1 MAQAR
6 MVRGS
11 NHVFEKEE
19 ERNALVENMVRIM
32 LLEPKAS
39 VISPVAVRKGV
50 YEGQISVFYQWK
62 DSKELSDKV
71 LGAFASAIGAYMV
84 TKFIQRGVVHFCIEW
99 STETSLS
106 Y

>member
-11 NHVFEKEE
+11 NPVFVKEE

-39 VISPVAVRKGV
+39 ETSPVAVRNGV
-50 YEGQISVFYQWK
+50 YEGQTAVFYPWK
-62 DSKELSDKV
+62 DSKELSDSLLCV
-71 LGAFASAIGAYMV
+71 FTDNIGASIV

-99 STETSLS
+99 M
-106 Y
+106 

>member
-11 NHVFEKEE
+11 NPVFVKEV

-39 VISPVAVRKGV
+39 ITTPVAVRKGV
-50 YEGQISVFYQWK
+50 FEGQTAVFYAWK
-62 DSKELSDKV
+62 DSKELSDKLLSV
-71 LGAFASAIGAYMV
+71 FADNVGASMV
-84 TKFIQRGVVHFCIEW
+84 TKFIQKGVVHFCVEW
-99 STETSLS
+99 TV
-106 Y
+106 

>member
-11 NHVFEKEE
+11 NPVFVKEE

-39 VISPVAVRKGV
+39 GTSPVTVRRGV
-50 YEGQISVFYQWK
+50 YEGQTSVFYPWK
-62 DSKELSDKV
+62 DSKELSDRLLCV
-71 LGAFASAIGAYMV
+71 FADNIGASMV
-84 TKFIQRGVVHFCIEW
+84 TKFIQRGVVHFCIER
-99 STETSLS
+99 S
-106 Y
+106 